1 MAPSEEYLRKVEKY
15 GTEEIR
21 YRQPYYQRN
30 EFDCSH
36 CLSGSGPQQC
46 EKRKGGMKMKYLGT
60 FLEIL
65 GAVIIAGALY
75 QLFQTLKK

>member
-1 MAPSEEYLRKVEKY
+1 
-15 GTEEIR
+15 
-21 YRQPYYQRN
+21 
-30 EFDCSH
+30 
-36 CLSGSGPQQC
+36 
-46 EKRKGGMKMKYLGT
+46 MKYLGT